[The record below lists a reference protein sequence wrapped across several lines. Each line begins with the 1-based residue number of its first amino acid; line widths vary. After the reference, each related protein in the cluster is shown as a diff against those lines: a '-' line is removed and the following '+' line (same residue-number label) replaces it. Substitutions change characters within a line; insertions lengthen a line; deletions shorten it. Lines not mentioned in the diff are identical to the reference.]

1 MASEA
6 CAAVDSVGT
15 EVVWVVVSIASED
28 CSEFDSVVS
37 VLAVAVDGSCD
48 VDELS
53 SVVVSS
59 SDEAV
64 VVSADS
70 LKSVFVENIIV
81 VVTVFVGSVDPDA
94 KVV

>member
-6 CAAVDSVGT
+6 FAAVVSVVSGRAC
-15 EVVWVVVSIASED
+15 VVVSIASEE
-28 CSEFDSVVS
+28 CSEFNSVVS
-37 VLAVAVDGSCD
+37 VLADAVDGSCD

-59 SDEAV
+59 SDDVV
-64 VVSADS
+64 VVSTVS

-81 VVTVFVGSVDPDA
+81 VVTVSGGVDPDET
-94 KVV
+94 VV